1 MKEKLFKLCLSLSA
15 LSLFCW
21 VIVSYT
27 KLAVCASDSLK
38 GIHYVLFLK
47 NTTIKRGD
55 IVFIPNHPVRYVG
68 EKSLSKRVLG
78 LSGDTVSREK
88 EGIKLTSY
96 VAGSRAAN
104 SQRFSLLGKTSKGEP
119 LTPLS
124 SRIIPEGYVFVAGDN
139 PKSFDSRYEEFGLVH
154 KDKIWGKAAFTW

>member
-1 MKEKLFKLCLSLSA
+1 MKERLFKLCLSLSA

-38 GIHYVLFLK
+38 GVHYVLFLK
-47 NTTIKRGD
+47 NTVINRGD
-55 IVFIPNHPVRYVG
+55 IVFIPHHPVRYVG

-78 LSGDTVSREK
+78 LPGDRVSRDEA
-88 EGIKLTSY
+88 GIKVVSQGLDSKT
-96 VAGSRAAN
+96 AN
-104 SQRFSLLGKTSKGEP
+104 SFPLSLLEKTSQGEP

-124 SRIIPEGYVFVAGDN
+124 NKTIPEGYVFVAGDN
-139 PKSFDSRYEEFGLVH
+139 PKSFDSRYVEFGLIE
-154 KDKIWGKAAFTW
+154 KEKIWGKAICTW